1 MKHTI
6 FILPLLFLFFIG
18 CKKDTEQKPSDAFN
32 SFDRK
37 GMLENIG
44 RNIIIPSYKEL
55 NNSSH
60 NMTTACE
67 GFVSNPTEE
76 NLIALQNAWKQTAG
90 AWKRCE
96 LYKIGPGDDLSVAL
110 YSSIDFSPVNTS
122 LIEDAV
128 NTTSVIDTNYV
139 KNKGASVKGFPAIE
153 YLLFNYANG
162 NAYILNKF
170 AGTEISIQNRKN
182 YLLAL
187 CRTLESKSIE
197 ILGLWESGYINIFIA
212 SDGKDINSS
221 IGMLVNQLIYL
232 TEVVK
237 NKKLGKPLNN
247 MGVPQINQLEA
258 RESGMS
264 LSHIK
269 ENVISLENAFLGKS
283 SKGDLA
289 GFDDLLNYIGA
300 RHEDVLLS
308 NRIKQQ
314 FDSIYIAINRVEP
327 SLQTS
332 LETSQ
337 SNVKDLYLKVL
348 ELVGLFKVD
357 MTTDLDVLVTISDND
372 GD

>member
-1 MKHTI
+1 MNRSI
-6 FILPLLFLFFIG
+6 YILPILILLAVG
-18 CKKDTEQKPSDAFN
+18 CKKDSEQPSDLFN

-55 NNSSH
+55 NNTSH

-67 GFVSNPTEE
+67 VFVSNPSEE
-76 NLIALQNAWKQTAG
+76 NLIALQNAWKLTAS

-153 YLLFNYANG
+153 YLIFNSADG
-162 NAYILNKF
+162 TAYILNKY
-170 AGTEISIQNRKN
+170 AGTGSSVQNRKN

-187 CRTLESKSIE
+187 CMTLESKSAE
-197 ILGLWESGYINIFIA
+197 ILGLWESGYINTFIA
-212 SDGKDINSS
+212 SEGKDINSS

-247 MGVPQINQLEA
+247 MGAPLISQLEA

-269 ENVISLENAFLGKS
+269 NNVLSLENVFLGKS

-289 GFDDLLNYIGA
+289 GFDDLLDHVGA
-300 RHEDVLLS
+300 KHEDILLS

-314 FDSIYIAINRVEP
+314 FDSIHIAIDRVEP

-357 MTTDLDVLVTISDND
+357 MTSDLGVLVTISDND

>member
-1 MKHTI
+1 MP
-6 FILPLLFLFFIG
+6 FLFLLITG
-18 CKKDTEQKPSDAFN
+18 CKKDSEQQPSDAFN

-44 RNIIIPSYKEL
+44 KNIIIPSYKEL
-55 NNSSH
+55 NKSSH
-60 NMTTACE
+60 TMTAACE
-67 GFVSNPTEE
+67 EFVTNPTEE
-76 NLIALQNAWKQTAG
+76 NLIALQDAWKLSAS

-122 LIEDAV
+122 LIEDAI
-128 NTTSVIDTNYV
+128 NTNSVIDTNYIY
-139 KNKGASVKGFPAIE
+139 NKGASVKGFPAIE
-153 YLLFNYANG
+153 YLIFNNAKG
-162 NAYILNKF
+162 NVYILDKF
-170 AGTEISIQNRKN
+170 GGTETLMQNRRS
-182 YLLAL
+182 YLLSLCMAL
-187 CRTLESKSIE
+187 EAKSLQ
-197 ILGLWESGYINIFIA
+197 ILDLWESVYINTFIA
-212 SDGKDINSS
+212 SDGKGINSS

-237 NKKLGKPLNN
+237 NKKIGKPLNN
-247 MGVPQINQLEA
+247 MGVPLISQLEA

-283 SKGDLA
+283 PKGDLA
-289 GFDDLLNYIGA
+289 GIEDLLDHVGA

-308 NRIKQQ
+308 TRIKQQ
-314 FDSIYIAINRVEP
+314 FDSIYIAIDRVEP

-357 MTTDLDVLVTISDND
+357 MTTDLGVLVTISDND